1 MKKTADHSKSNIFQR
16 KRRGF
21 PLRSIGTHT
30 DAVRILEKGVSE
42 RPDIQWQL
50 VGGAPY
56 GVHGEVMVDNA
67 E

>member
-1 MKKTADHSKSNIFQR
+1 M
-16 KRRGF
+16 
-21 PLRSIGTHT
+21 RSIGTHT